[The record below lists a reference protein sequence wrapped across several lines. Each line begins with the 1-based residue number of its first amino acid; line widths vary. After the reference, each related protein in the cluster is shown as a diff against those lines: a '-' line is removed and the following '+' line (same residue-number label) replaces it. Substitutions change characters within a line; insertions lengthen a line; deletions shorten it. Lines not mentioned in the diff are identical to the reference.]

1 MKSNDLSHKLDIC
14 LVIGLTG
21 NVCNLLMAWLTKLV
35 IFLVVHKKNNLQ
47 ETPRIYA
54 VPNPTALV
62 YSQDIHDGDGA
73 FILLISDCYARA
85 TYLEGQFIMWAAH
98 FRLATNAESM
108 NESIR
113 IKF

>member
-1 MKSNDLSHKLDIC
+1 MQC
-14 LVIGLTG
+14 
-21 NVCNLLMAWLTKLV
+21 
-35 IFLVVHKKNNLQ
+35 Q
-47 ETPRIYA
+47 TPLPWSIHR
-54 VPNPTALV
+54 TE
-62 YSQDIHDGDGA
+62 DIHDGDGA

-108 NESIR
+108 NKSIR